1 MRKLVEWTFVSLD
14 GVIDS
19 PVWARPFLDN
29 EHHRFARA
37 LLDEADAL
45 LLGRKTYQGFLDFWP
60 KQTGEIAD
68 RMNNRP
74 KYVASRTLPP
84 GAAEW
89 NATVIKGDIA
99 EAVATLKA
107 EPGGTI
113 VKFGTGELDWT
124 LLEHGLVDEYYFSKA
139 PVVVGHGERLFEGV
153 EVSFEVRETTT
164 FATGVVVLRCGLKAA
179 QAPPQA

>member
-19 PVWARPFLDN
+19 PVWARPFLDD

-45 LLGRKTYQGFLDFWP
+45 LLGRETYQGFLDFWP

-68 RMNNRP
+68 RMNSRP

-84 GAAEW
+84 GHAEW
-89 NATVIKGDIA
+89 NATILEGDAA
-99 EAVATLKA
+99 EAVARLKA
-107 EPGGTI
+107 EPGGTM
-113 VKFGTGELDWT
+113 VKFGTGELDRT
-124 LLEHGLVDEYYFSKA
+124 LLENGLVDEYYFSKA
-139 PVVVGHGERLFEGV
+139 PVVVGRGERLFEGV
-153 EVSFEVRETTT
+153 AATFEVREATT
-164 FATGVVVLRCGLKAA
+164 FATGVVVLRCEVKTPP
-179 QAPPQA
+179 APSRP

>member
-14 GVIDS
+14 GVIES
-19 PVWARPFLDN
+19 PAWARPFLDD

-45 LLGRKTYQGFLDFWP
+45 LLGRKTYQGFSDFWP

-68 RMNNRP
+68 RMNSRP
-74 KYVASRTLPP
+74 KYVASRTLSP
-84 GAAEW
+84 GPADW
-89 NATVIKGDIA
+89 NATILEGDAA
-99 EAVATLKA
+99 EAVARLKA

-113 VKFGTGELDWT
+113 VKFGTGELDST
-124 LLEHGLVDEYYFSKA
+124 LLEHGLVDEYFFSKA
-139 PVVVGHGERLFEGV
+139 PVVVGRGDRLFEGV
-153 EVSFEVRETTT
+153 EATFELRETTA
-164 FATGVVVLRCGLKAA
+164 FASGVVVLRCGLKTA

>member
-14 GVIDS
+14 GVIES
-19 PVWARPFLDN
+19 PAWARPYLDD
-29 EHHRFARA
+29 EHHRFAGA

-60 KQTGEIAD
+60 KQTDEIAN
-68 RMNNRP
+68 RINSRP

-84 GAAEW
+84 GPADW
-89 NATVIKGDIA
+89 NATILEGDA
-99 EAVATLKA
+99 AQAVAKLKA

-113 VKFGTGELDWT
+113 LKFGTGELDQA

-139 PVVVGHGERLFEGV
+139 PVVVGRGERLFEGV
-153 EVSFEVRETTT
+153 EASFELRETTT
-164 FATGVVVLRCGLKAA
+164 FGSGIVVLRFGVRA
-179 QAPPQA
+179 